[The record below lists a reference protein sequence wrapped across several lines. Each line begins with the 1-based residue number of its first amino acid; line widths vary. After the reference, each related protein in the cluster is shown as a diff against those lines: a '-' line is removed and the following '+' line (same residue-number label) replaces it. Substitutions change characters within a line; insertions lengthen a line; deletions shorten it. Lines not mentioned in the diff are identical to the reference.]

1 MRMYHLVTS
10 LVGSVVQSRHPKT
23 RRGFTFVELLTAMAV
38 LALLAAIAVPQYRG
52 MKQRGYMASLKTQL
66 GELRVAEES
75 WFAEEQ
81 RYSTNIA
88 DLDWKPSTQIAIAI
102 ASSNPAA
109 GWRAEATH
117 AELPGIAC
125 RTYVG
130 AEVAGQVA
138 SGEIVCVS
146 ATTPAIPL

>member
-1 MRMYHLVTS
+1 MAKSQRFRARS
-10 LVGSVVQSRHPKT
+10 
-23 RRGFTFVELLTAMAV
+23 GFSFVELLTAMAV

-52 MKQRGYMASLKTQL
+52 MKQRGYMATLKTQL
-66 GELRVAEES
+66 GELRIAEES

-81 RYSTNIA
+81 LYSTNIA
-88 DLDWKPSTQIAIAI
+88 DLDWKPSTHVVIAIQT
-102 ASSNPAA
+102 SNPAA

-130 AEVAGQVA
+130 AEVAGPVA
-138 SGEIVCVS
+138 SGEIVCFS
-146 ATTPAIPL
+146 AATPSISLS